1 MSKTRIEAVTPGSPA
16 HRAGVRPGETL
27 RSVNGHRIVDVLD
40 YKYYS
45 YDPDL
50 TLELT
55 SDEGERRMVSLSKDV
70 GEDLGLEFATYLMD
84 RARACA
90 NKCVFCFVDQLPRG
104 MRETLYFKDDD
115 ARLSFL
121 MGNYITLTNLSRR
134 ELDRICDLHISPI
147 NISVHA
153 TDPEVRKTL
162 LGSRRGGEV
171 MEIMGRFAQAGIVMN
186 CQIVACPGLNDGPV
200 LQKSM
205 EELAA
210 LYPQVRS
217 VSVVPVG
224 ITKHREGLYPLRPYG
239 KDEAAAVVRQVEG
252 FAQTCLEQYESR
264 IFWCSD
270 EFYIQ
275 AGLDLPEDEYYEDY
289 TQLENGVGMLRL
301 LEAECKGAS
310 YGAEEGVRVEPF
322 SVATGVAAAPY
333 LRKIIDRA
341 AANCHTEL
349 NYRVYPVVN
358 RFFGETITV
367 AGLLTGRDLIDQ
379 LKGKDLGKRLL
390 ISETM
395 LRHGET
401 VFLDDVTVEELSA
414 ALGVPV
420 IPVPQDGFAL
430 FDTIFSSESV

>member
-1 MSKTRIEAVTPGSPA
+1 MAKNQIRTVAPDSPA
-16 HRAGVRPGETL
+16 GDAGVRPGERL
-27 RSVNGHRIVDVLD
+27 LSINGHSIVDVLD

-50 TLELT
+50 TLEL
-55 SDEGERRMVSLSKDV
+55 GEEDGGKRTLSLSKDV
-70 GEDLGLEFATYLMD
+70 GEDLGLEFETYLMD
-84 RARACA
+84 RARSCA
-90 NKCVFCFVDQLPRG
+90 NKCVFCFVDQLPAG

-134 ELDRICDLHISPI
+134 EIDRICDLHISPI

-153 TDPEVRKTL
+153 TDPEVRREL
-162 LGSRRGGEV
+162 LGSKRGGEI
-171 MEIMGRFAQAGIVMN
+171 MDLMGRFAEAGIVMN
-186 CQIVACPGLNDGPV
+186 CQIVSCPGLNDGAV

-210 LYPQVRS
+210 LYPQVNS

-224 ITKHREGLYPLRPYG
+224 VTKHRQGLYPLRPY
-239 KDEAAAVVRQVEG
+239 KQDEAAAVVDQVEA
-252 FAQTCLEQYESR
+252 FAAECLERYDSR

-275 AGLDLPEDEYYEDY
+275 AGRALPEDEYYEDY

-301 LEAECKGAS
+301 LGVECKGAS
-310 YGAEEGVRVEPF
+310 YGAPENIEVAPF
-322 SVATGVAAAPY
+322 SIATGVAAAPY
-333 LRKIIDRA
+333 LREIIDRA
-341 AANCHTEL
+341 AASCHTEL
-349 NYRVYPVVN
+349 DYHIYPVIN

-367 AGLLTGRDLIDQ
+367 AGLLTGQDLMEQ
-379 LKGKDLGKRLL
+379 LKGRDLGTRLL

-401 VFLDDVTVEELSA
+401 VFLDDVTLEELSE

-420 IPVPQDGFAL
+420 VPVPQDGFEL
-430 FDTIFSSESV
+430 FDTIFEET